1 MSLNFDSYGRL
12 PNDPDYDG
20 SQLGSMELYNL
31 KIQKLKEVFNDYDA
45 VTKKYVDTKL
55 EDLIGNAGTAF
66 DTLREIEL
74 AINGEDQ
81 TVVGGMI
88 KEIGDL
94 SAAVATEKARAE
106 GVEGGLASRIT
117 ILESDPTTGTSVTAV
132 QNELNYVEAAAG
144 LSATGNY
151 TADPSSNYLTLAV
164 SLKDADDK
172 LDTQLKAE
180 EVRASGVEALLN
192 TNLTNHIANYETEKK
207 TNDNDKLTIGNTIA
221 NLTSSDIA
229 EGDKLFYT
237 DQRTKTASVHNYS
250 PFNPSL
256 RTYDPPV
263 EATVGYAFEL
273 LNAELTDIHTKE
285 NADDTRHNDL
295 TVSLS
300 TVAGSVA
307 TEQSRASVAEG
318 LLSGRVDVF
327 EEGLNNGMEPENVYY
342 QANLGV
348 QAVVDDLRGGIES
361 VNAQREANKTV
372 ADNRHSESEE
382 RHNNSDDRHTG
393 HDAAIELINT
403 NKFDK
408 SGGTVTGGTGFTSD
422 VLMQS
427 TVALNVQHANQA
439 ETTNGTGK
447 YLYFSNNW
455 RLYGKSDGSRLVFEF
470 NSGSQ
475 ETPNWKSAVPFISS
489 S

>member
-12 PNDPDYDG
+12 PDDPDYDG

-31 KIQKLKEVFNDYDA
+31 KIQKLKDVFTDYDA
-45 VTKKYVDTKL
+45 VTKKYVDSKL

-106 GVEGGLASRIT
+106 GIEGGLASRIT

-132 QNELNYVEAAAG
+132 QNEVNSVETGAG
-144 LSATGNY
+144 LSTDGTY
-151 TADPSSNYLTLAV
+151 TANASSNYLSLAS

-172 LDTQLKAE
+172 LDAQLKAE
-180 EVRASGVEALLN
+180 ELRASGVEALLN

-207 TNDNDKLTIGNTIA
+207 TNDNDKLTIANTIA

-229 EGDKLFYT
+229 EGEKLFYT
-237 DQRTKTASVHNYS
+237 DQRVKNASVHNYS
-250 PFNPSL
+250 PFNPSD
-256 RTYDPPV
+256 RTYDAPV

-273 LNAELTDIHTKE
+273 LNAELTDIHSKE

-300 TVAGSVA
+300 TVAGTVA
-307 TEQSRASVAEG
+307 TEQSRATSAESAI
-318 LLSGRVDVF
+318 SGRVEVF
-327 EEGLNNGMEPENVYY
+327 EEGMTNGYEPENALY
-342 QANLGV
+342 QENISA
-348 QAVVDDLRGGIES
+348 QTAVE
-361 VNAQREANKTV
+361 
-372 ADNRHSESEE
+372 
-382 RHNNSDDRHTG
+382 
-393 HDAAIELINT
+393 
-403 NKFDK
+403 
-408 SGGTVTGGTGFTSD
+408 
-422 VLMQS
+422 
-427 TVALNVQHANQA
+427 
-439 ETTNGTGK
+439 
-447 YLYFSNNW
+447 
-455 RLYGKSDGSRLVFEF
+455 
-470 NSGSQ
+470 
-475 ETPNWKSAVPFISS
+475 
-489 S
+489 